1 MRYLFFDTET
11 TGLPPK
17 PKPPVTDTDK
27 WPRVVQ
33 IAWAHVSTD
42 PYRINRTLSYIIR
55 PDGFTIPEDAAEVHG
70 ITTERAEAEGHP
82 RGEVLEAFSR
92 AVGVSDVLVAH
103 NMSFDL
109 PVVGAELVRLRGT
122 NMLQDVPTICTKE
135 ASTDFCKIPFPRGGR
150 GYKWPKLQ
158 ELHDTLFGETFDDAH
173 DAGADVKAGARC
185 FLELSR
191 RSIISPLELISTRA
205 EQEGNLFLPD
215 DNATGSYSPF

>member
-1 MRYLFFDTET
+1 MHYLFFDTET
-11 TGLPPK
+11 TGMPDDFDA
-17 PKPPVTDTDK
+17 PVTDTDN

-42 PYRINRTLSYIIR
+42 PNAIDSTLSYIIR
-55 PDGFTIPEDAAEVHG
+55 PDGFIIPANVAEVHG
-70 ITTERAEAEGHP
+70 ITTERAFAEGYP
-82 RGEVLEAFSR
+82 RGKVLEAFSK

-109 PVVGAELVRLRGT
+109 PVVGAELVRLRGK

-135 ASTDFCKIPFPRGGR
+135 VSTNFCKIPFPGGGC

-158 ELHDTLFGETFDDAH
+158 ELHDKLFGERFDDAH

-191 RSIISPLELISTRA
+191 RGIISPLELISTRA
-205 EQEGNLFLPD
+205 EQEGNLLLPD
-215 DNATGSYSPF
+215 ENATGSYSPF

>member
-42 PYRINRTLSYIIR
+42 PHAIDRTLSYIIR

-122 NMLQDVPTICTKE
+122 NILQDVPTICTKE
-135 ASTDFCKIPFPRGGR
+135 ASTDFCKIPFPHGGR
-150 GYKWPKLQ
+150 GYKWPTLQ
-158 ELHDTLFGETFDDAH
+158 ELHETLFSRRFGGAH

-191 RSIISPLELISTRA
+191 RSIISPLELTSTRA

-215 DNATGSYSPF
+215 DNTTGSYSPF

>member
-42 PYRINRTLSYIIR
+42 PHAIDRTLSYIIR
-55 PDGFTIPEDAAEVHG
+55 PDGFTIPKDAAEVHG
-70 ITTERAEAEGHP
+70 ISTERAEAEGYP

-109 PVVGAELVRLRGT
+109 PVVGAELVRVRGT
-122 NMLQDVPTICTKE
+122 NILQDVPTICTKE

-185 FLELSR
+185 FLELLNRGVVSAPMPQ
-191 RSIISPLELISTRA
+191 SPDPN
-205 EQEGNLFLPD
+205 QQPD
-215 DNATGSYSPF
+215 IFSS